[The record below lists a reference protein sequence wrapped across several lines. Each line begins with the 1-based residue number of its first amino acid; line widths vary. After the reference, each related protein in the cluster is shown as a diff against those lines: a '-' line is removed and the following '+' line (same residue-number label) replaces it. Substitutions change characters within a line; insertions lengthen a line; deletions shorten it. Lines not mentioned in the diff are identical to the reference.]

1 MANSYFNFRQFVIYQ
16 DRCAFKVGTDGVLL
30 GASAD
35 VSSAK
40 MILDVGTGTGIL
52 AIMTAQRSSATITA
66 IEPDRESFLQACLNV
81 RKCPWS
87 DRITVENVSL
97 QQFETDSRY
106 DLIIANP
113 PYFSD
118 SLKNPDPVRAASRH
132 NFNLNNDDLLSGVKR
147 LLAENGIF
155 QVIMPYSEGMILIAE
170 AADYRLYC
178 NALLK
183 IRPLPSS
190 EIRRL
195 IITFSGERKKPS
207 EKILTIEH
215 GKRHEFT
222 EEYINLTREF
232 YPGF

>member
-1 MANSYFNFRQFVIYQ
+1 MANSYFNFRQFVIDQ

-40 MILDVGTGTGIL
+40 MILDVGTGTGLI
-52 AIMTAQRSSATITA
+52 AIMAAQRSNATITA
-66 IEPDRESFLQACLNV
+66 IEPDRESFLQASLNV
-81 RKCPWS
+81 RNCRWS

-113 PYFSD
+113 PYFTD

-147 LLAENGIF
+147 LLAEYGIF

-170 AADYRLYC
+170 AADCGLYC

-183 IRPLPSS
+183 IRPLPTS
-190 EIRRL
+190 EIRRI

-215 GKRHEFT
+215 GRRHEFT
-222 EEYINLTREF
+222 EEYIKLTREF